1 MILSFAVQKLQLGL
15 GDRTQ
20 RNMPCLVPG
29 MQDKV
34 CVFGACGKHHT
45 VVVTDDGKSFSWGHN
60 AMGQTGT
67 CEVKL
72 WIRVPLLPSA
82 HHVLGIF
89 AWM

>member
-1 MILSFAVQKLQLGL
+1 MIQKLPRSPAWCSVQKLQLGL

-20 RNMPCLVPG
+20 RNMPCPVPG

-34 CVFGACGKHHT
+34 CIFGACGKHHT
-45 VVVTDDGKSFSWGHN
+45 VVVTDDKKSYSWGYN

-72 WIRVPLLPSA
+72 WIRA
-82 HHVLGIF
+82 HPTCGL
-89 AWM
+89 AML